1 MPNYKISN
9 NNNREEIYPDSKIK
23 ININKRYS
31 FNIKKDI
38 NLSNIRK
45 DYKEKIENNS
55 KNKEKKIS
63 KLLNINLNINLN
75 PKLSDGNLGAP
86 LGSLFVNKKNKD
98 EVFSST
104 TYFNNTNT
112 KKKKYETKTV
122 KSLNNLDKSIDNKN
136 NYLRMHNLSQ
146 NLNYEFPEKS
156 QGINIKNKDIQIKEN
171 NHENKEYNYNKKNI
185 IIL

>member
-1 MPNYKISN
+1 MG
-9 NNNREEIYPDSKIK
+9 
-23 ININKRYS
+23 
-31 FNIKKDI
+31 
-38 NLSNIRK
+38 L
-45 DYKEKIENNS
+45 
-55 KNKEKKIS
+55 
-63 KLLNINLNINLN
+63 
-75 PKLSDGNLGAP
+75 
-86 LGSLFVNKKNKD
+86 LFVNKKNKD